1 MYKRQ
6 QQAQEIKK
14 LYAVAMR
21 YYGIGEITEYAV
33 VKETPKTYAVEP
45 LEDFTNPL
53 NRWHRANIVKKSDM
67 EIYDKHFCESYAAA
81 LAYKKEML
89 ETLIAV
95 SYTHLDVYKRQTSVF
110 VRKAESIMLPAFSF
124 YCQLTVTSPVLLAGV
139 V

>member
-1 MYKRQ
+1 MNNQ
-6 QQAQEIKK
+6 TTTPQQAQEIKK

-21 YYGIGEITEYAV
+21 YCGIGEITEYAV

-53 NRWHRANIVKKSDM
+53 NRWHRANIIKKSDM

-89 ETLIAV
+89 ENLIA
-95 SYTHLDVYKRQTSVF
+95 SNEKRI
-110 VRKAESIMLPAFSF
+110 AEMTAKNEKYRATIEATAAELQ
-124 YCQLTVTSPVLLAGV
+124 QLNGGGAL
-139 V
+139 

>member
-1 MYKRQ
+1 MNNQ
-6 QQAQEIKK
+6 TTTPQQAQEIKK

-89 ETLIAV
+89 ETLIA
-95 SYTHLDVYKRQTSVF
+95 SNEKRI
-110 VRKAESIMLPAFSF
+110 AEMTAKNEKYRATIEATAAELQ
-124 YCQLTVTSPVLLAGV
+124 QLNGGGAL
-139 V
+139 

>member
-1 MYKRQ
+1 MNNQ
-6 QQAQEIKK
+6 TTTPQQAQEIKK

-53 NRWHRANIVKKSDM
+53 NRWHRANIIKKSDM
-67 EIYDKHFCESYAAA
+67 EIYDKYFCESYAAA

-89 ETLIAV
+89 ENLIA
-95 SYTHLDVYKRQTSVF
+95 SNEKRI
-110 VRKAESIMLPAFSF
+110 AEMTAKNEKYRATIEATAAELQ
-124 YCQLTVTSPVLLAGV
+124 QLNGGGAL
-139 V
+139 

>member
-1 MYKRQ
+1 MNNQ
-6 QQAQEIKK
+6 TTTPQQAQEIKK
-14 LYAVAMR
+14 LYAVAIR

-53 NRWHRANIVKKSDM
+53 NRWHRTNIVKKSDM

-89 ETLIAV
+89 ENCIA
-95 SYTHLDVYKRQTSVF
+95 SNEKRIAEMTAKNEKYRATIEATS
-110 VRKAESIMLPAFSF
+110 AELQ
-124 YCQLTVTSPVLLAGV
+124 QLNDGGAL
-139 V
+139 